1 MQRLW
6 QRRLDHYPS
15 TRPRMAYLAIVVL
28 ATIVVYYELYVVG
41 AVAPSIIQQY
51 GMSFRYFVDVE
62 VFAAVAGAF
71 ASLLA
76 GASDRYGR
84 ANLVTYGLLV
94 TGVLTAFAVPNAG
107 NETVFMLLV
116 VLVGFVEGII
126 LVATPAMVRDFS
138 PQLGR
143 AVAMG
148 FWTLGPVVGSLV
160 VAAVSSSTLPAN
172 LGVHPEAWK
181 GQFVAAGATGIGVFV
196 LALFFLRE
204 LSPNL
209 RDQIMVS
216 ARDRALIEAKAA
228 DLDVEAGLRH
238 PWRQMLHLDII
249 GSSFAIS
256 VFLLIY
262 YAAVFFFVVYFTTT
276 FGFTEKQANGIA
288 DWFWACDAGALVVVG
303 FLSDRL
309 RVRKPFMVLGGVGAI
324 IMTTI
329 FLSKTGDTHTGYYSF
344 VWIVSL
350 LALCLGIAYGPW
362 MAGFTETVER
372 RNPALTATGLAVW
385 GWILRIVVAAS
396 AFAVPF
402 VVSAA
407 TPLVTYGPTAQ
418 AIQAQYP
425 REIQTIEAID
435 PRVLDALGGQ
445 PVGQGGGRHRP
456 DRDPGRLQRLAD
468 GGAHPAAGA
477 EDVAQGRPLVPRG
490 ARRRLERGPEEQPG
504 GVAPLVVGLRGRRAR
519 LLAPHL
525 DHGRALEPRLGQA
538 RRRGARRAGVGR
550 AGPSGRGLGRSDG
563 RVLLERGARRPSWR
577 RRGSGRQEA
586 TRCSS
591 RSASAAPDWSLAL

>member
-1 MQRLW
+1 VQRLW

-94 TGVLTAFAVPNAG
+94 TGVLTAFVVPNAG
-107 NETVFMLLV
+107 NETVFMILV

-256 VFLLIY
+256 VFLLVY

-309 RVRKPFMVLGGVGAI
+309 RVRKPFMVLGGVGAVV
-324 IMTTI
+324 MTTI

-350 LALCLGIAYGPW
+350 LALFLGVAYGPW

-385 GWILRIVVAAS
+385 GWILRIVVAVS
-396 AFAVPF
+396 AFVVPF

-418 AIQAQYP
+418 AIEAQYP
-425 REIQTIEAID
+425 REIQTIRAMD
-435 PRVLDALGGQ
+435 PRVLDALAANQ
-445 PVGQGGGRHRP
+445 A
-456 DRDPGRLQRLAD
+456 DRV
-468 GGAHPAAGA
+468 AAA
-477 EDVAQGRPLVPRG
+477 TALTEIRDAFDVSPSAALT
-490 ARRRLERGPEEQPG
+490 
-504 GVAPLVVGLRGRRAR
+504 R
-519 LLAPHL
+519 LLALKTLPKADL
-525 DHGRALEPRLGQA
+525 SFLQAHGVALSAAQESNPG
-538 RRRGARRAGVGR
+538 
-550 AGPSGRGLGRSDG
+550 
-563 RVLLERGARRPSWR
+563 EWR
-577 RRGSGRQEA
+577 RWWWVCVAGELVFLPLILIMAGRWSPA
-586 TRCSS
+586 
-591 RSASAAPDWSLAL
+591 SAKRDADEHDERVSAELARLAGGSAAPAAAVS

>member
-1 MQRLW
+1 VEGTDDGDLEFQMTTRGSPVQRLW

-15 TRPRMAYLAIVVL
+15 TRPRLAYLGIIVL
-28 ATIVVYYELYVVG
+28 ATIVVYYDLYVVG

-62 VFAAVAGAF
+62 VFAAAAGALS
-71 ASLLA
+71 SLLA

-94 TGVLTAFAVPNAG
+94 SGVLTAFAVPNAG
-107 NETVFMLLV
+107 NETVFMALV
-116 VLVGFVEGII
+116 ILVGFVEGII

-160 VAAVSSSTLPAN
+160 VAAVTSNTLPAN

-181 GQFVAAGATGIGVFV
+181 GQFVTAGVTCLGVFV
-196 LALFFLRE
+196 IALLFLRE

-209 RDQIMVS
+209 RDQLMVS
-216 ARDRALIEAKAA
+216 ARDRALVEAKAA
-228 DLDVEAGLRH
+228 NIDVEAGLRH
-238 PWRQMLHLDII
+238 PWRQMLHLDVI

-256 VFLLIY
+256 AFLLIY

-288 DWFWACDAGALVVVG
+288 DWFWACDAGALIVVG
-303 FLSDRL
+303 VLSDRL
-309 RVRKPFMVLGGVGAI
+309 RVRKPFMVLGAVGAI
-324 IMTTI
+324 VMTII
-329 FLSKTGDTHTGYYSF
+329 FLSKTADTHTGYYSF

-350 LALCLGIAYGPW
+350 LALFLGIAYGPW

-385 GWILRIVVAAS
+385 GWILRVVVAVS
-396 AFAVPF
+396 AFVLPF
-402 VVSAA
+402 VVSTA

-418 AIQAQYP
+418 AIAAQFP
-425 REIQTIEAID
+425 REIQTIQAIN
-435 PRVLDALGGQ
+435 PRVLDAL
-445 PVGQGGGRHRP
+445 
-456 DRDPGRLQRLAD
+456 
-468 GGAHPAAGA
+468 AANSSDA
-477 EDVAQGRPLVPRG
+477 AAAATALTEIRG
-490 ARRRLERGPEEQPG
+490 AFKVSPSAA
-504 GVAPLVVGLRGRRAR
+504 VTR
-519 LLAPHL
+519 LLALKTLPKTDL
-525 DHGRALEPRLGQA
+525 SFLQAHGVALSAAQKSN
-538 RRRGARRAGVGR
+538 
-550 AGPSGRGLGRSDG
+550 PS
-563 RVLLERGARRPSWR
+563 EWR
-577 RRGSGRQEA
+577 RWWWVCVVGELVFLPLIFIMAGRWSP
-586 TRCSS
+586 T
-591 RSASAAPDWSLAL
+591 SAKRDAEEHHERVSAELAKLTEGSAAPSLSVS